1 MTTLFA
7 WAFGLVIYTY
17 FGYPLLIWLLAK
29 VRPAARVDDDLQAP
43 SGSWPAVTVVI
54 SVYNE
59 AGRIPAKLAN
69 LRALD
74 YPKDHMR
81 IVFVNDGSSDATADV
96 LKAQA
101 DVRCIHHTIR
111 QGKPQ
116 SLNEGVAAAQ
126 TPVIAL
132 MDVRQTTPPDALKR
146 LVGRLLQTSK
156 NSRAVGAVS
165 GELTHIDP
173 TTQTA
178 ASIGLYWRYEKL
190 IRKAESRWDST
201 VGTTGAC
208 YVLRTEDFMPL
219 PPDTLLDDFVIP
231 MHITRRGKRVLL
243 HDGVPVFDELQ
254 KEVSG
259 ERKRKVRTL
268 SGNFQ
273 AFFRYPWLFAPWSN
287 RLVWQF
293 ISHKVLRLL
302 VPYALLVLLFSNM
315 VLVWQGAGWFY
326 TAAFIAQIMFY
337 AAALFGPKLAF
348 LQGSKL
354 VSVAGVFVELNGAAV
369 QGLWRYLFAS
379 SDSKWEKTS

>member
-1 MTTLFA
+1 MSTLFA
-7 WAFGLVIYTY
+7 WAFWLVIYTY
-17 FGYPLLIWLLAK
+17 FGYPVLIWLLAK
-29 VRPAARVDDDLQAP
+29 VRPALSASDDVQTPA
-43 SGSWPAVTVVI
+43 GGWPAVTVVI

-59 AGRIPAKLAN
+59 ASRIPAKLAN
-69 LRALD
+69 LHALD
-74 YPKDHMR
+74 YPAGQMR
-81 IVFVNDGSSDATADV
+81 IVFVNDGSGDATADV
-96 LKAQA
+96 LKTLA
-101 DVRCIHHTIR
+101 DVHCIHHIQR

-146 LVGRLLQTSK
+146 LVARLLQKSP

-173 TTQTA
+173 ATQAA

-231 MHITRRGKRVLL
+231 MHITRRGQRVLL

-302 VPYALLVLLFSNM
+302 VPYALLVLLVTNM
-315 VLVWQGAGWFY
+315 VLVLQGAGWFY
-326 TAAFIAQIMFY
+326 GLVWLAQIVFY
-337 AAALFGPKLAF
+337 AAALFGPKIEF
-348 LQGSKL
+348 LRRSKL

-379 SDSKWEKTS
+379 SDSKWEKT

>member
-1 MTTLFA
+1 MNVLFA
-7 WAFGLVIYTY
+7 WALALVLYTY
-17 FGYPLLIWLLAK
+17 FVYPVLIWLLARL
-29 VRPAARVDDDLQAP
+29 RPAAPADEVLQTP
-43 SGSWPAVTVVI
+43 SGGWPAVTVVI

-59 AGRIPAKLAN
+59 ASRIAAKLAN

-74 YPKDHMR
+74 YPQSHMQ
-81 IVFVNDGSSDATADV
+81 IVFVNDGSSDASADV
-96 LKAQA
+96 LKAQT
-101 DVRCIHHTIR
+101 DVRCIHHTSR

-126 TPVIAL
+126 TPLIAL
-132 MDVRQTTPPDALKR
+132 MDVRQTTPPDALKC
-146 LVGRLLQTSK
+146 LVSRLLQTSQ
-156 NSRAVGAVS
+156 NGRAVGAVS

-173 TTQTA
+173 ATQTA

-231 MHITRRGKRVLL
+231 MHITRRSKRVLL

-293 ISHKVLRLL
+293 VSHKVLRLL
-302 VPYALLVLLFSNM
+302 VPYALLALLISNM
-315 VLVWQGAGWFY
+315 VLVLQGASWFY
-326 TAAFIAQIMFY
+326 IVALVAQIIFY
-337 AAALFGPKLAF
+337 AAAIYGPKLAF
-348 LQGSKL
+348 LRDSKL

-369 QGLWRYLFAS
+369 QGLWRYLFNS
-379 SDSKWEKTS
+379 SDSKWEKT